1 MVRGSLLVLS
11 TCDQALSSSQYQETL
26 AKDSFKR
33 GLKDKIHNDVT
44 SEDLNSE
51 FNLRPFLSKY
61 GKIVKSLSIR
71 ERKKIQVSLKKNL
84 FFFLSVWKKNE

>member
-26 AKDSFKR
+26 AKDSFNA
-33 GLKDKIHNDVT
+33 GLKDKIQNDIT
-44 SEDLNSE
+44 PEDLNPE

-61 GKIVKSLSIR
+61 GRIVKSLSIR
-71 ERKKIQVSLKKNL
+71 EKEIQVFVKRKL
-84 FFFLSVWKKNE
+84 FFPSV